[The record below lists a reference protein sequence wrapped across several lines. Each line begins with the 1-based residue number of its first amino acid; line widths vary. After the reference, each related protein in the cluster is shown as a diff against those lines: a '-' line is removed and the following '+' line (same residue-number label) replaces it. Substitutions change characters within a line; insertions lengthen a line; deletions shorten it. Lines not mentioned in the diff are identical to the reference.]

1 MARQVKSGTAWGW
14 WVLALSPFL
23 LVFLVVQAGD
33 SSVLAFVYF
42 YSIVGFDVWVVA
54 RMVTNRRADN
64 TRGTNPQSTTARG
77 VPIPKRSRT
86 IPQDV
91 KIAVSVRDGGKCRIC
106 GSTKDLQY
114 DHIIPWS
121 RGGSS
126 TDPDNIQLLCGYHNR
141 LKRDL

>member
-1 MARQVKSGTAWGW
+1 MAPIY
-14 WVLALSPFL
+14 LF
-23 LVFLVVQAGD
+23 
-33 SSVLAFVYF
+33 LAFV
-42 YSIVGFDVWVVA
+42 GFVVWRA
-54 RMVTNRRADN
+54 RRANRRADN
-64 TRGTNPQSTTARG
+64 GRGANPQSATARG

-91 KIAVSVRDGGKCRIC
+91 KIAVSVRDEGKCRIC

-141 LKRDL
+141 LKRNL

>member
-1 MARQVKSGTAWGW
+1 MTRQVKRGTALGCLML
-14 WVLALSPFL
+14 VFSPVL
-23 LVFLVVQAGD
+23 LVFLVLQIGE
-33 SSVLAFVYF
+33 SSPMAPIYLLLAFV
-42 YSIVGFDVWVVA
+42 GFVVWWA
-54 RMVTNRRADN
+54 RRENRRADN
-64 TRGTNPQSTTARG
+64 TRVTNPQSTTARG